1 MSKVKKKIVINK
13 ADKQSVTSANN
24 DWMALV
30 TALLV
35 IAAMF
40 LLIFATTTNGGFA
53 ELYRSN
59 VYVLLQGS
67 IGRLTGAVP
76 FSVAEVLCIIIP
88 FFILYDLYD
97 ILKTWRKY
105 SARVREAK
113 HISNGTTWTQDD
125 SNSDKAEL
133 TTARNRFG
141 GFLKRLML
149 LAALLFFLYEACC
162 GVNYHSQPF
171 VSPDVYESASFT
183 IDQLAEFCEYTS
195 DKLQEIYA
203 VYPDSPAPD
212 GSLAAGDDADSDVPP
227 YPEWSGI
234 AEGAV
239 QAMEALGTE
248 YPQLSGYYPHPKKLS
263 ILSGLFSGM
272 GVSGIYSPFT
282 IEANVNG
289 QMEGMEKP
297 FTACHELSHLRGYMN
312 EGEANYIGWL
322 ACIGS
327 EDADFNRSGWLIAWI
342 YAGRSL
348 RRVDPERFDEIRSRL
363 PEAAIAEITA
373 NNEFWAEHETR
384 ASEVQNKVNDAY
396 LKSNGV
402 DEGIDSYGQLTTLML
417 SWYFADPY
425 AATK

>member
-1 MSKVKKKIVINK
+1 
-13 ADKQSVTSANN
+13 
-24 DWMALV
+24 
-30 TALLV
+30 
-35 IAAMF
+35 
-40 LLIFATTTNGGFA
+40 
-53 ELYRSN
+53 
-59 VYVLLQGS
+59 
-67 IGRLTGAVP
+67 
-76 FSVAEVLCIIIP
+76 
-88 FFILYDLYD
+88 
-97 ILKTWRKY
+97 
-105 SARVREAK
+105 VREAK
-113 HISNGTTWTQDD
+113 RNSYNAVRPQNEPRDSSSSNETTLE
-125 SNSDKAEL
+125 AEL
-133 TTARNRFG
+133 NAARNRFG
-141 GFLKRLML
+141 RFLKRLML

-162 GVNYHSQPF
+162 GVNYYSQPF
-171 VSPDVYESASFT
+171 VSPETYESASFT
-183 IDQLAEFCEYTS
+183 VDQLAEFCEYTA

-203 VYPDSPAPD
+203 SYPHSPVAE
-212 GSLAAGDDADSDVPP
+212 SDASVPP

-234 AEGAV
+234 AAGAV
-239 QAMEALGTE
+239 RAMENLGTE
-248 YPQLSGYYPHPKKLS
+248 YPQLSGYYPQPKKLS

-327 EDADFNRSGWLIAWI
+327 DESDFNRSGWLIAWI

-348 RRVDPERFDEIRSRL
+348 RQADPERFDEIRSRL

-402 DEGIDSYGQLTTLML
+402 DEGIASYGQLTTLML
-417 SWYFADPY
+417 SWYFE
-425 AATK
+425 